1 MQQIFLLLFINIA
14 FQSCE
19 INYKESYFQVAA
31 SSYAKFQES
40 NPTPSSSYATTYK
53 FDHEFFVGDPA
64 KCEQPGSER
73 VITTDAVFLEGE
85 DYDTAE
91 DVTVD

>member
-1 MQQIFLLLFINIA
+1 MNIV

-19 INYKESYFQVAA
+19 INHKESYFQVAA
-31 SSYAKFQES
+31 SSYRRFQES
-40 NPTPSSSYATTYK
+40 NPTPSSSPATSYK
-53 FDHEFFVGDPA
+53 IDHEFFVGDPV

-91 DVTVD
+91 DVTVDQKE